1 MHADEITISPKW
13 NGEKQPALI
22 NNKIVKISAENMRV
36 THCGEYV
43 ENVAEQINAIK
54 AAHAGALAA
63 LEEYRA
69 AIDKYNSLTRG
80 NMARA
85 SDREGVKHYII

>member
-1 MHADEITISPKW
+1 
-13 NGEKQPALI
+13 
-22 NNKIVKISAENMRV
+22 MRV
-36 THCGEYV
+36 CYCGEYV
-43 ENVAEQINAIK
+43 DDINAQLDAIK
-54 AAHAGALAA
+54 AAHAGAIKA

-80 NMARA
+80 NMQRA